1 MKYSFMYEILLSIIR
16 IIPVNMTHQKL
27 LRLVVWYVLK
37 LFAVVHQTYLCIEKK
52 IMNERAKKSLKGK
65 LWTLLNPPTFSTP
78 QFIFSLNQVFQSS
91 LILYSRMKIFK
102 NKIFGILLR
111 LKRNG
116 HYGYIVRSFIDI
128 KIDLWLTQIGW
139 LGTPNNL
146 CNAYLCSP

>member
-1 MKYSFMYEILLSIIR
+1 MKYPFLYEILFSIIR

-78 QFIFSLNQVFQSS
+78 QFIFSLNRVFQSS
-91 LILYSRMKIFK
+91 PIFYST
-102 NKIFGILLR
+102 
-111 LKRNG
+111 
-116 HYGYIVRSFIDI
+116 I
-128 KIDLWLTQIGW
+128 KISKKQFSAFIFDWKAMAIMNIYRTKLYWYKNWSMINTNRLTW
-139 LGTPNNL
+139 
-146 CNAYLCSP
+146 NA